1 MGRIDHPEYYKA
13 GGIETVDWKPKYG
26 ECYFMPNPFNKKCY
40 MRRKWEDKPCDETAY
55 VRGVVCKTWKEAR
68 DMCVKMTESARKERR
83 K

>member
-1 MGRIDHPEYYKA
+1 MSKA

-26 ECYFMPNPFNKKCY
+26 ECYFMPNPFNKKGY
-40 MRRKWEDKPCDETAY
+40 MRRKWEDKPCDEVAY

-68 DMCVKMTESARKERR
+68 DMCIKMAEYARMERR